1 MIVLPLRMTDD
12 RLRRLIAV
20 AAADSAQII
29 FSKHALLRMRQ
40 RRILLTQVQ
49 YVLQRGNVSES
60 AHQDLTGHWK
70 CTLQAKVAGDLVRV
84 AAALMEDEAKN
95 TVIVITVMN

>member
-1 MIVLPLRMTDD
+1 MTDD

-20 AAADSAQII
+20 AGGDSAQII

-60 AHQDLTGHWK
+60 GHQDLSGHWK

-84 AAALMEDEAKN
+84 AAALMEDKAKN
-95 TVIVITVMN
+95 TAIVVTVMN

>member
-1 MIVLPLRMTDD
+1 
-12 RLRRLIAV
+12 
-20 AAADSAQII
+20 
-29 FSKHALLRMRQ
+29 MRQ

-60 AHQDLTGHWK
+60 AHQDLTGQWK

>member
-1 MIVLPLRMTDD
+1 MTDD

-60 AHQDLTGHWK
+60 AHQDLIGHWK

-84 AAALMEDEAKN
+84 AAALMEDEVKN
-95 TVIVITVMN
+95 TVVVITVMN

>member
-1 MIVLPLRMTDD
+1 
-12 RLRRLIAV
+12 
-20 AAADSAQII
+20 
-29 FSKHALLRMRQ
+29 MRQ

-60 AHQDLTGHWK
+60 AHKDLTGHWK
-70 CTLQAKVAGDLVRV
+70 CILQAKVAGDLVRV
-84 AAALMEDEAKN
+84 AAALMEDEAQN